1 MADKEFVLNLG
12 KLLVAAA
19 WADGKLENKEINA
32 LKELL
37 FLLPEI
43 SGEEWLKLELYM
55 ESPVSEEERQELLT
69 RVLNSMKTK
78 EEKALAVSA
87 LEKLVHV
94 DGVKKEAE
102 AAVVETLRQDLE
114 SKSTGFLAH
123 LGNPLRRAISS
134 RTGTYGNERGRESRI
149 DDYIKNTIYY
159 QLVSEMKERGG
170 AFSLPE
176 EEIRKV
182 CLAAGLMA
190 RVAWVD
196 KAFSQEEKDSV
207 SYALA
212 ECWKLPEDQ
221 AKLIMEI
228 SRQRIM
234 KGLDFVQLS
243 KGFCEYTTVPER
255 RVFLKGLF
263 AVANAAGKTSNE
275 EIEEIRAIT
284 TGLELAHQDFIDAKL
299 TISRDD
305 RSGL

>member
-69 RVLNSMKTK
+69 RVLDSMTTK

-94 DGVKKEAE
+94 DGMKKEAE
-102 AAVVETLRQDLE
+102 AAVVDILRQDLE

-123 LGNPLRRAISS
+123 LGNPLRRAMSS
-134 RTGTYGNERGRESRI
+134 RTGSYGNESGRESRI
-149 DDYIKNTIYY
+149 DDYIKNTVYY
-159 QLVSEMKERGG
+159 QLVSEMKERGITL
-170 AFSLPE
+170 SLPE

-196 KAFSQEEKDSV
+196 KAFSEEEKDSV
-207 SYALA
+207 SHALA
-212 ECWKLPEDQ
+212 ESWNLPEEQ
-221 AKLIMEI
+221 AQLIMEI
-228 SRQRIM
+228 GRQRIM
-234 KGLDFVQLS
+234 KGLDGVQLS

-255 RVFLKGLF
+255 RAFLRGLF
-263 AVANAAGKTSNE
+263 AVANAAGKTSSE
-275 EIEEIRAIT
+275 EIEEIRSIT
-284 TGLELAHQDFIDAKL
+284 KGLELAHQDFIEAKL